1 MRKRGGFTDTKL
13 FVTDKNTP
21 SLSVLSE
28 CASILKSGGIVAFPT
43 ETVYGLG
50 GNAFS
55 ERTVEAIYAA
65 KNRPPI
71 KALSVCVY
79 DLEQAEQIAVFDD
92 KARAV
97 FNAFLPGPLTLVLKK
112 KSCVPD
118 IVSAG
123 LDTVGIRVPSN
134 TVARELL
141 RLCGVPLALPSANLS
156 GCPSLTDGKAV
167 AEALMGRVDAIIDA
181 GVTDMGKEST
191 IISLA
196 DSPVILR
203 RGAIPDEA
211 LAEFFK

>member
-1 MRKRGGFTDTKL
+1 MRNTDTKL
-13 FVTDKNTP
+13 FITDKNTP
-21 SLSVLSE
+21 SIGVLAE
-28 CASILKSGGIVAFPT
+28 CVDILKKGGIVAFPT

-55 ERTVEAIYAA
+55 EAAVESIYVA
-65 KNRPPI
+65 KNRPPV

-79 DLEQAEQIAVFDD
+79 GLKQAEQIAHFDD
-92 KARAV
+92 KARAL

-141 RLCGVPLALPSANLS
+141 RLCGLPLALPSANLS
-156 GCPSLTDGKAV
+156 GCPSLTSGKDV
-167 AEALMGRVDAIIDA
+167 AAALTGRVDAVIDA
-181 GVTDMGKEST
+181 GETEMGKEST
-191 IISLA
+191 IISLVGA
-196 DSPVILR
+196 PKILR
-203 RGAIPDEA
+203 QGAISSEA
-211 LAEFFK
+211 LADYLK